1 MRRQSKRDLLPNV
14 LEKYLT
20 DRAYGS
26 HRSSPPL
33 KHRNRLGHKAS
44 RGKLCFGNRSILTSY
59 TGALNIRTGSRGILE
74 YSHIQALLD
83 PRVLATI
90 QTIHSKPVNP
100 LQKPSWKPV
109 AEPLLA
115 VVLQLRGLVGT
126 EISSARLC
134 PQHSEALQALR
145 GQKFGTWGL
154 VV

>member
-1 MRRQSKRDLLPNV
+1 MLWKPIHPHILYR
-14 LEKYLT
+14 
-20 DRAYGS
+20 G
-26 HRSSPPL
+26 L
-33 KHRNRLGHKAS
+33 KHS
-44 RGKLCFGNRSILTSY
+44 R
-59 TGALNIRTGSRGILE
+59 SRGILQ

-90 QTIHSKPVNP
+90 QTIHSKPV
-100 LQKPSWKPV
+100 
-109 AEPLLA
+109 